1 MRFSCFAA
9 VFSVTLGLFLTSAYA
24 QYIAPNAAASS
35 GGACTNGTYAWPDS
49 SGYLLKCVAGAWT
62 KVTQSATADYNAS
75 ACSSP
80 YFMAGLDSNMGIICR
95 KPYIYT
101 TFAGNTNNTTTAT
114 NKTYYDFLEG
124 AMAPVNAASPA
135 QGVDETTIS
144 RAGTLQNFQVH
155 TDVANTAGK
164 KVTYTI
170 YIISASLGTFGTD
183 ISCYI
188 SGTSSCYDNESVFP
202 VSAGDQVS
210 VQIVTVTGDTTVR
223 SSWSLELAY

>member
-1 MRFSCFAA
+1 MRYCCFAA

-49 SGYLLKCVAGAWT
+49 SGYFLKCVSGAWS
-62 KVTQSATADYNAS
+62 KVTQAGTADYTAAS
-75 ACSSP
+75 CSSP
-80 YFMAGLDSNMGIICR
+80 SFMAGLDPNGAIICR

-114 NKTYYDFLEG
+114 NKTYFDVLEG
-124 AMAPVNAASPA
+124 ALAPVNAASPA

-144 RAGTLQNFQVH
+144 RAGTLQNLQVH
-155 TDVANTAGK
+155 TDISNTAGK

-170 YIISASLGTFGTD
+170 YVNGAGTD

-188 SGTSSCYDNESVFP
+188 NGTSSCYDNASVYSA
-202 VSAGDQVS
+202 SAGDQVS

-223 SSWSLELAY
+223 SSWSLEMAY

>member
-1 MRFSCFAA
+1 MRLYWFATV
-9 VFSVTLGLFLTSAYA
+9 VFVTLGLFFTPADA
-24 QYIAPNAAASS
+24 QYIAPNTAGAS

-49 SGYLLKCVAGAWT
+49 SGYFLKCVSGAWS
-62 KVTQSATADYNAS
+62 KVTQAGTADYNAAS
-75 ACSSP
+75 CASP
-80 YFMAGLDSNMGIICR
+80 SFMAGLDPNGAIICR

-144 RAGTLQNFQVH
+144 RAGTLQNLQVH

-170 YIISASLGTFGTD
+170 YVNGAGTD
-183 ISCYI
+183 VSCYI
-188 SGTSSCYDNESVFP
+188 NGTSSCYDNGGIYSA
-202 VSAGDQVS
+202 SAGDQVS

-223 SSWSLELAY
+223 SSWSLEMAY